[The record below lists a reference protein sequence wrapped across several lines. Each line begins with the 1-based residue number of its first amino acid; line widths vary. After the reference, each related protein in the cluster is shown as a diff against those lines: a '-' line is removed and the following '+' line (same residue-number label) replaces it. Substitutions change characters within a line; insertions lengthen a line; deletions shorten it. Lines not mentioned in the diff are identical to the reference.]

1 MRNPTPERD
10 RRNRLIGGQPTN
22 EKVGNKM
29 TAFVFDHSVQM
40 PIAPAGKFAT
50 GDDQISS
57 AKAGKFT
64 GRCINS
70 SGRSAMGLHVGVGGS
85 PDTRGVTNFMGQ
97 GQTRIK
103 ETSISQRKR

>member
-22 EKVGNKM
+22 AKVGNKM
-29 TAFVFDHSVQM
+29 TSFVFDHSRQM
-40 PIAPAGKFAT
+40 PIAPAGRFVT
-50 GDDQISS
+50 GDDQTSS
-57 AKAGKFT
+57 RKAGMFS

-70 SGRSAMGLHVGVGGS
+70 SGRAAHTLHVGVGGS

-97 GQTRIK
+97 GTTRMR